1 MDPERTRKPV
11 TRDDVIAV
19 LQTHIGADAGITA
32 EALAVELAILPRQ
45 VRGFISELRREGYA
59 ICAHPS
65 TGYYVAQAAEEIERT
80 CAFLRARAMHSLEL
94 ESRLRRIPLPELL
107 GQLRVPT

>member
-1 MDPERTRKPV
+1 MDRKSV
-11 TRDDVIAV
+11 TAADVLAV
-19 LQTHIGADAGITA
+19 LQQHIGAHAGITA
-32 EALAVELAILPRQ
+32 EALAVELDLLPRQ
-45 VRGFISELRREGYA
+45 VRGFISGLRREGYA

-65 TGYYVAQAAEEIERT
+65 TGYYVAQEPAEIERT

-107 GQLRVPT
+107 GQIRLNT